1 MNERLKKKK
10 KKSLSR
16 ATQWVPQFDGSEWL
30 SFNHVGPT
38 MLVVLRVS
46 QLRITANRNAQ
57 VLTVIHAFQFNV
69 IRNPPTNQIST
80 IGAYN

>member
-16 ATQWVPQFDGSEWL
+16 ATQWVPQSDGSKWL

-38 MLVVLRVS
+38 LLVVLRVS
-46 QLRITANRNAQ
+46 QLRITANPNAQ
-57 VLTVIHAFQFNV
+57 VPTVIHAFQFNV
-69 IRNPPTNQIST
+69 I
-80 IGAYN
+80 